1 MLYLWV
7 FFPVFI
13 AGIVLL
19 LLRSYRC
26 VSTDVGE
33 VHDPVDALVMWYQG
47 IILDDA
53 AELGV
58 NL

>member
-1 MLYLWV
+1 
-7 FFPVFI
+7 
-13 AGIVLL
+13 
-19 LLRSYRC
+19 